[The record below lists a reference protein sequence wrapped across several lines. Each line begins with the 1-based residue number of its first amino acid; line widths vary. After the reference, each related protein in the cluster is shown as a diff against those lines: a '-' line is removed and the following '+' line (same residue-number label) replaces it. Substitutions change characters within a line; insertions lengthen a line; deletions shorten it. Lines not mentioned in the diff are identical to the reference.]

1 MDNETAIH
9 LIEIYGSHGPLWDTR
24 RKEYHNNNVREDI
37 WDEIAKKNRTTKSS
51 FKIENEKSFE
61 FL

>member
-1 MDNETAIH
+1 MDGRILSSKMDTETAIR

-37 WDEIAKKNRTTKSS
+37 IWDEIAKKSDNQKQ
-51 FKIENEKSFE
+51 
-61 FL
+61 L